1 MERRQFFR
9 MTGISRRIV
18 GAALFVFS
26 IGFTA
31 RADSA
36 PTLPI
41 MAQAEAES
49 AESYIGSEQA
59 FPVMAQ
65 AEAKSAESY
74 IGSEQAFPVMA
85 RAEAKGDES
94 YIGSEPAFPIL
105 ANAEADREK

>member
-9 MTGISRRIV
+9 MTGINRRIV

-36 PTLPI
+36 PTLP
-41 MAQAEAES
+41 M
-49 AESYIGSEQA
+49 
-59 FPVMAQ
+59 MAQ

-105 ANAEADREK
+105 ANAEANRDK